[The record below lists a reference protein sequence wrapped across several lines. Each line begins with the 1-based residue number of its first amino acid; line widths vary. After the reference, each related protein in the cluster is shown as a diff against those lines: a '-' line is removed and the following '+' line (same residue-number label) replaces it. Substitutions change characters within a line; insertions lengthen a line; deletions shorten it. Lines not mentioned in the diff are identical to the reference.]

1 MKRKHKL
8 LLIVLFILLLVFIS
22 IPFWKGSQASVSY
35 IAQYMKLYGY
45 QLKESVIKQS
55 QIQFEPNEVC
65 CGDVAVKFDEV
76 LYDGQ
81 WLFTAATVRPNDA
94 SRILVLPGG
103 AEFSDRVSGFNGE
116 NQNGDHRS
124 FRTAAQEDQKQLLC
138 VYVYIKEFDQLSAY
152 FLDSFQEKGSSVL
165 LSGAQFAGGAEN
177 VKVNWTIQIFDVN
190 LMTGKYTYLQEYTVP
205 MVLNPL
211 GNYSVQKYRIV
222 TPLNGIP
229 LEEAS
234 IITTALSSYLV
245 PAWNEEQNQ
254 RDFTAILVDQD
265 GEPLSP
271 GVPPAVD
278 SYSLDSIPNEIT
290 MQIYS
295 QETGERLGDIRCIA
309 DHILSDSFS
318 SIKGLEH
325 IE

>member
-165 LSGAQFAGGAEN
+165 LSGAQFAGA
-177 VKVNWTIQIFDVN
+177 
-190 LMTGKYTYLQEYTVP
+190 
-205 MVLNPL
+205 
-211 GNYSVQKYRIV
+211 
-222 TPLNGIP
+222 
-229 LEEAS
+229 
-234 IITTALSSYLV
+234 
-245 PAWNEEQNQ
+245 Q
-254 RDFTAILVDQD
+254 RM
-265 GEPLSP
+265 S
-271 GVPPAVD
+271 
-278 SYSLDSIPNEIT
+278 
-290 MQIYS
+290 
-295 QETGERLGDIRCIA
+295 R
-309 DHILSDSFS
+309 
-318 SIKGLEH
+318 
-325 IE
+325 